1 MRTSLRNRVVSLWGN
16 YKIDR
21 MTKRKVY
28 LPKQTVSALHDV
40 LQENPSG
47 LQTMLL
53 KYRVPSTWRDIK
65 IYSLSI
71 FFFYILFLILVYYGS
86 YLIKP
91 FAVGPFLL
99 RQRKRPIWPQYRTGR
114 YLAWGDRTAQWSFS
128 SAFDSFQILSES
140 ENVYIFAIASRSD

>member
-1 MRTSLRNRVVSLWGN
+1 
-16 YKIDR
+16 

-28 LPKQTVSALHDV
+28 LPKQTISALHDV
-40 LQENPSG
+40 LQENPSR

-53 KYRVPSTWRDIK
+53 KYRVPSTRRDIK
-65 IYSLSI
+65 IYSLLI

-99 RQRKRPIWPQYRTGR
+99 RQRKSALSDPSTEQAGTWHEETGMP
-114 YLAWGDRTAQWSFS
+114 SE
-128 SAFDSFQILSES
+128 AFLLHQILSKS
-140 ENVYIFAIASRSD
+140 RLNQKICTYLPSPADQTRIASSSDLKINDNS